1 MESRTRR
8 TRHRFYQS
16 SFARVVRRTCA
27 SRRVAVC
34 REERAVRAFG
44 ALFRFF
50 ERARE
55 EGRDDTCIVER
66 MRVV

>member
-1 MESRTRR
+1 M
-8 TRHRFYQS
+8 
-16 SFARVVRRTCA
+16 RVA